1 MSVDSVYCGKKSDAV
16 LDYLLKR
23 RSASAQ
29 DLHAPG
35 PSSEE
40 LERILTAAVRVPDHG
55 KLAPWFFIILQR
67 EGSVQAGAKLRAIF
81 KSENPE
87 ASEERLAIEDTRFSR
102 SPVVVAVVSRM
113 RKGNKPLWE
122 QILSAGAVGM
132 TLSLAA
138 HASGYGAA
146 WVTEWPAFHPAFK
159 AYLGLD
165 ARDHIAGFIHLGT
178 PGAVPEDRPRP
189 ALSSVV
195 THWREGVALQKGDDL
210 FDQAKFGFPEAGF
223 DVSSLKD

>member
-1 MSVDSVYCGKKSDAV
+1 MSVICGKKSNEV
-16 LDYLLKR
+16 LEYLLR
-23 RSASAQ
+23 RSSASAKNMQ
-29 DLHAPG
+29 FPG
-35 PSSEE
+35 PSAEE
-40 LERILTAAVRVPDHG
+40 LERILTVAVRVPDHG
-55 KLAPWFFIILQR
+55 KLVPWYFIVFEG
-67 EGSVQAGAKLRAIF
+67 EGSVQAGAKLREIF
-81 KSENPE
+81 QSENPDAGE
-87 ASEERLAIEDTRFSR
+87 DRLQIEETRFSR

-138 HASGYGAA
+138 HASGYGAQ
-146 WVTEWPAFHPAFK
+146 WITEWPAFHPAFK
-159 AYLGLD
+159 SYLGLD

-195 THWREGVALQKGDDL
+195 THWREGAVLNKGDAL
-210 FDQAKFGFPEAGF
+210 YDQEKFGFPEAGF
-223 DVSSLKD
+223 DVSGVK